1 MRSKS
6 VGIFLAT
13 GAGIIGGK
21 YLFEPRLLEQKEQ
34 REKEREL
41 KFATTAAIMSA
52 GPHEDQQAL
61 QSHPESQHAHASIPV
76 PLSAPPPP
84 SFIQPSHSNSSLT
97 PSAIANTRTL
107 ACLPSTEISRSAHP
121 DDAAKIMDEPLPSSP
136 LIAKKI
142 PSKEDSGEMQ
152 AEPYTKSPAGE
163 GLFGRVR
170 FW

>member
-1 MRSKS
+1 MRSKT
-6 VGIFLAT
+6 VGLLFAT
-13 GAGIIGGK
+13 GAGVIGGK
-21 YLFEPRLLEQKEQ
+21 YLFEPRILEQKEQ
-34 REKEREL
+34 KEREREL
-41 KFATTAAIMSA
+41 KLATTTTTSAIMST
-52 GPHEDQQAL
+52 GPHEDQPL
-61 QSHPESQHAHASIPV
+61 QSHSEPQHAPFPV

-84 SFIQPSHSNSSLT
+84 SFIQPTHSSLT

-163 GLFGRVR
+163 GLFGRVK